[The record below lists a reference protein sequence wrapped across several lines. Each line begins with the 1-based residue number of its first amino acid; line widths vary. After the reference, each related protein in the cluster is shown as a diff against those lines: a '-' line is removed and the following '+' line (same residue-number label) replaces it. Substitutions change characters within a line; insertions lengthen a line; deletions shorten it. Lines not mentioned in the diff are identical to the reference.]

1 MCACTR
7 VIPRICDYVYARMYR
22 RCTCRVGVHIRG
34 VHAEDQPPDPFRR
47 CIYRCSLFSH
57 CRFPLSLSFFL
68 AASRLPRCAT
78 TIHLSLGLI
87 HDEETLNRVSN
98 NVPGKKLRKEENFLA
113 PSFLPLLARSLAR
126 PFLSR
131 RISPFY
137 FACLCREKD
146 SGRGELPCRI
156 QRGGRRETGDDKGVG
171 GEREG
176 QRGRE
181 RNDNPFGGHNAEPG
195 TVKLTRQEIRPTNR
209 PLSLRFPPFLHL
221 FPWPL
226 SRPPLCSFTP
236 QRTYPWLYANRHRS
250 LRASHKLTELYY
262 ADPLPLCPPRL
273 SSPLCSRDALHSFT
287 FSFFFPL
294 FFL

>member
-1 MCACTR
+1 M
-7 VIPRICDYVYARMYR
+7 
-22 RCTCRVGVHIRG
+22 
-34 VHAEDQPPDPFRR
+34 
-47 CIYRCSLFSH
+47 
-57 CRFPLSLSFFL
+57 
-68 AASRLPRCAT
+68 
-78 TIHLSLGLI
+78 
-87 HDEETLNRVSN
+87 
-98 NVPGKKLRKEENFLA
+98 LA
-113 PSFLPLLARSLAR
+113 PSFLLLHAPSFV

-146 SGRGELPCRI
+146 SVGVSFLAGYREAT
-156 QRGGRRETGDDKGVG
+156 GGRDRRRQGVG
-171 GEREG
+171 GEKEG

-209 PLSLRFPPFLHL
+209 PLSLRSPLFLHL

-273 SSPLCSRDALHSFT
+273 SSPLCSRDALHSSA
-287 FSFFFPL
+287 FSFFFPSPF
-294 FFL
+294 FFLINRVASRNRVNDVL